1 MLTDT
6 FTLYRPKRCPA
17 AVDTDALHGGL
28 PRPWPR
34 EKLGVKSF
42 DGSSCQSDM
51 NTGSPYFTFKN
62 PTLDVSSIFGTA
74 TSQQHH
80 SIFIIDANF
89 KKSNMMA
96 LENI

>member
-6 FTLYRPKRCPA
+6 FTLRRPKRCPA
-17 AVDTDALHGGL
+17 AVHTDALHGGL
-28 PRPWPR
+28 PRPR

-62 PTLDVSSIFGTA
+62 PTLDVSSIFRTA
-74 TSQQHH
+74 APQYFHY
-80 SIFIIDANF
+80 
-89 KKSNMMA
+89 
-96 LENI
+96 